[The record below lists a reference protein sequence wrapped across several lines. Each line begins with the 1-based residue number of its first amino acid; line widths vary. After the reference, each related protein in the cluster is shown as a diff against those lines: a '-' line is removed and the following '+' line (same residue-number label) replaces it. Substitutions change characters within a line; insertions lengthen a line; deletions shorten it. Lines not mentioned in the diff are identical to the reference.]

1 MISNYVIPLIV
12 IVIIFYGFFK
22 KVDIYE
28 CFLEGSTEGLKTV
41 VSIVPVVLAMIFAV
55 NIFVESGVLNLVG
68 GAFKDII
75 PMIVLRPISGNATL
89 AYLSKIYQT
98 YGVDSYF
105 GNLASV
111 IQGATD
117 TTIYV
122 LALYFG
128 SVGIKKTRYALIGGL
143 FADMCGII
151 AAFVVVKIFFVI

>member
-1 MISNYVIPLIV
+1 MLSKYIIPLIV
-12 IVIIFYGFFK
+12 IVIVFYGYIK
-22 KVDIYE
+22 KIDIYDS
-28 CFLEGSTEGLKTV
+28 FLEGSIDGLKTV

-55 NIFVESGVLNLVG
+55 NIFVESGVLDLIG
-68 GAFKDII
+68 GTFKDII

-89 AYLSKIYQT
+89 VYLSKIYQK

-122 LALYFG
+122 LALYFS

-143 FADMCGII
+143 FADLCGII
-151 AAFVVVKIFFVI
+151 AAFIVVRFFF

>member
-1 MISNYVIPLIV
+1 MLSKYIIPI
-12 IVIIFYGFFK
+12 IVIIIVIYGFIK

-28 CFLEGSTEGLKTV
+28 TFLEGSVDGLKTV
-41 VSIVPVVLAMIFAV
+41 VNIIPIILAMIFAV
-55 NIFVESGVLNLVG
+55 NIFVESGVLNLIG
-68 GAFKDII
+68 GKFKDIV

-89 AYLSKIYQT
+89 VYMSKIFQK
-98 YGVDSYF
+98 YGVDSYI

-143 FADMCGII
+143 FADICGII
-151 AAFVVVKIFFVI
+151 AAFVVVNWFF

>member
-1 MISNYVIPLIV
+1 MLSKYIIPLIV
-12 IVIIFYGFFK
+12 IIIVFYGFFK

-28 CFLEGSTEGLKTV
+28 CFLEGSVDGLKTV
-41 VSIVPVVLAMIFAV
+41 VSIIPVVLAMIFAV
-55 NIFVESGVLNLVG
+55 NIFVESGVLNLIG
-68 GAFKDII
+68 GAFKDIV
-75 PMIVLRPISGNATL
+75 PMIILRPISGNATL
-89 AYLSKIYQT
+89 AYLSKIFQK

-128 SVGIKKTRYALIGGL
+128 SVGIKKTRYALLGGL
-143 FADMCGII
+143 FADICGII
-151 AAFVVVKIFFVI
+151 AAFIVVRFFF